1 MASSQPDDKGARP
14 KTNSQSNSGHKKER
28 GRAKHDN
35 QSGSDVEKDSVPNSE
50 QGNVPPGVQQLPYLV
65 DVAVIYAKEDYDQVE
80 TEFVPWLKEKAM
92 KFNLVGA
99 RIHLYDDS
107 DVCSEANVFSQTM
120 NVTTKCMKIL
130 AFITDKFMKDKILT
144 GVLEELIMMTRFIT
158 EDEAKQHISKISEKL
173 HPVRAKYLSECVQR
187 QKVNA
192 LIPVQTVDK
201 NINFI
206 GLKAITPIPFYDLE
220 KNSGFKERK
229 AQGVIKVAMED
240 RRKLQQYITNSENRA
255 MSSCEH
261 QNASSREHPQA
272 ASVHATQLISYSSS
286 PQNMGN
292 PPRNQ
297 WQNNNYFDDEDRNE
311 TSRELLFSSN
321 QSGHSNNVPI
331 LEEKEKK
338 TDNNDSRTANT
349 DLLPESSNT
358 VDSNG
363 QESSAEPRLE
373 GDEGA
378 SESGNSQDEGLGSEH
393 IHPSQVSTSTEN
405 STLETSEETKVSV
418 HGDPA
423 ATPVMS
429 NGDDTPETDLEED
442 QLESGRADNTE
453 IKTVC
458 ALTESGYDSL
468 SGEEQLQ
475 QKGESKPVKDPGE
488 TSLDNTGLVN
498 DSGDAALGKDLGD
511 ANLKSSKQE
520 SMLSTDAQKEDKEPH
535 FYSKKWKS
543 SIEDQGKVLENT
555 LTYSGGQRSSK
566 GLMAGNVPQKD
577 SDRRCPAG
585 SDVPDPSTH
594 MKGKQ
599 PPEFS
604 PTLFPYLTGT
614 NYKEG
619 PVLTIVHHHLY
630 EKSEPK
636 PPSPPPPPQPAQDPP
651 QTINVF
657 GANTV
662 MIGKHSKAVMSEP
675 TMIST
680 HDPKSHQPEPDVAP
694 TTQQTTQKDVQSDTG
709 AESPST
715 TPTTS
720 SGSLND
726 LSPSLQPSTYN
737 FPKSAEQ
744 TNEGKETGCQNV
756 EGKKA
761 ADQTEGKKTS
771 DSCEDSSSDEDNS
784 LVSTHRSTGD
794 VPEKNF
800 EILKERN
807 LKDMEEH
814 KQITNKSDLSSLEDN
829 RSWKSEAED
838 VLGPSLS
845 DDLVSLAA
853 SGEDTSLPDRWD
865 AVKPDQCT
873 TTGQQIEAADHEGQ
887 GQVGTETCAERQPL
901 FIGGP
906 QPAVSSLQTTSLFAS
921 ILSVKQQ
928 FHIHSGILKTNVLGM
943 MAQSSMFL
951 QEVRT
956 DQHKQDDD
964 VD

>member
-423 ATPVMS
+423 ATPYISRSLDEGSQIDIFITDFAKAFDKVSHSLLIHKLKYYGVKGNVVNWIENFLLGNDTIAYLFVKS
-429 NGDDTPETDLEED
+429 NSDAE
-442 QLESGRADNTE
+442 A
-453 IKTVC
+453 
-458 ALTESGYDSL
+458 
-468 SGEEQLQ
+468 LQ
-475 QKGESKPVKDPGE
+475 QDLDKLAIWEKTWKMAFRPIKCNVLSVNKGESPSIHYYILQWH
-488 TSLDNTGLVN
+488 TLNT
-498 DSGDAALGKDLGD
+498 
-511 ANLKSSKQE
+511 
-520 SMLSTDAQKEDKEPH
+520 
-535 FYSKKWKS
+535 
-543 SIEDQGKVLENT
+543 
-555 LTYSGGQRSSK
+555 
-566 GLMAGNVPQKD
+566 
-577 SDRRCPAG
+577 
-585 SDVPDPSTH
+585 
-594 MKGKQ
+594 
-599 PPEFS
+599 
-604 PTLFPYLTGT
+604 
-614 NYKEG
+614 
-619 PVLTIVHHHLY
+619 
-630 EKSEPK
+630 
-636 PPSPPPPPQPAQDPP
+636 
-651 QTINVF
+651 
-657 GANTV
+657 
-662 MIGKHSKAVMSEP
+662 
-675 TMIST
+675 
-680 HDPKSHQPEPDVAP
+680 
-694 TTQQTTQKDVQSDTG
+694 
-709 AESPST
+709 
-715 TPTTS
+715 
-720 SGSLND
+720 
-726 LSPSLQPSTYN
+726 
-737 FPKSAEQ
+737 
-744 TNEGKETGCQNV
+744 
-756 EGKKA
+756 
-761 ADQTEGKKTS
+761 
-771 DSCEDSSSDEDNS
+771 
-784 LVSTHRSTGD
+784 
-794 VPEKNF
+794 
-800 EILKERN
+800 
-807 LKDMEEH
+807 
-814 KQITNKSDLSSLEDN
+814 
-829 RSWKSEAED
+829 
-838 VLGPSLS
+838 
-845 DDLVSLAA
+845 
-853 SGEDTSLPDRWD
+853 
-865 AVKPDQCT
+865 
-873 TTGQQIEAADHEGQ
+873 
-887 GQVGTETCAERQPL
+887 
-901 FIGGP
+901 
-906 QPAVSSLQTTSLFAS
+906 
-921 ILSVKQQ
+921 
-928 FHIHSGILKTNVLGM
+928 
-943 MAQSSMFL
+943 
-951 QEVRT
+951 
-956 DQHKQDDD
+956 
-964 VD
+964 